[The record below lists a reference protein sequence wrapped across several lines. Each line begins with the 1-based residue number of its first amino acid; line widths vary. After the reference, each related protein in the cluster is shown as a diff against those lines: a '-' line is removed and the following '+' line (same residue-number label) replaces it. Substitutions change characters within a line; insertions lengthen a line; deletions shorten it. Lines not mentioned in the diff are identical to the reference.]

1 MPINHMP
8 KTSDEQRSVT
18 QYKVRTLHTN
28 VVKVLGKKDGEEV
41 TRTDRVPVAV
51 FTDLKALEKYQ
62 KDSVKPEG
70 FESYEVV
77 EDWTETE
84 PKASGFGLPF
94 NPAPIAPVETEKGN
108 KAHKDNGTD

>member
-1 MPINHMP
+1 MP
-8 KTSDEQRSVT
+8 KQSQDEQRSVT

-28 VVKVLGKKDGEEV
+28 VVKVLGKKDGEDV

-62 KDSVKPEG
+62 AESVKPEG

-84 PKASGFGLPF
+84 PTADGFNLPF
-94 NPAPIAPVETEKGN
+94 NPAPIAPESDAEAKDTSN
-108 KAHKDNGTD
+108 DNGTD